1 MTAAASLASYA
12 QASTATAGPG
22 EIVRMAYER
31 ILTACNRAE
40 QAEERTPANWVQI
53 FHDETMRAQAIL
65 LELTVGL
72 ALGHDDPAVA
82 DLARHL
88 DELYRYCIDELVD
101 ANVYKDPEP
110 LDDVRLVIEGLHDA
124 WTRRPR

>member
-12 QASTATAGPG
+12 QASTATASPG

-40 QAEERTPANWVQI
+40 QAESRTPANWVQI

-72 ALGHDDPAVA
+72 ALDHEDSAVT

-88 DELYRYCIDELVD
+88 DDLYRYCIDELVD

-124 WTRRPR
+124 WVRR

>member
-40 QAEERTPANWVQI
+40 QAEARTPANWVQV

-72 ALGHDDPAVA
+72 ALDHEDPAVV

-88 DELYRYCIDELVD
+88 DDLYRYCIDELVD
-101 ANVYKDPEP
+101 ANIYKDPEP

-124 WTRRPR
+124 WVRRPR